1 MVIYFV
7 KYFITFYP
15 IGSMYGIDAN
25 IWGILMVNVTIYSS
39 TMDPMGIDR
48 SILRTAQETTDEV
61 PRIGPW
67 VKTFGALKWDG
78 RAMIECMTI
87 TSVVP
92 HFLGLNNCTNM
103 CIYTFCHI
111 LIHSDVCCICYWS
124 TMIYNDCACCDLL
137 WLWLSWYPRFSLQS
151 HEFHEGSVCKKLLDA
166 NNSTSTQRT
175 KPTNKRKCQAHPAAE
190 MIPSTWAYYIIRL
203 SK

>member
-1 MVIYFV
+1 MLYFSIIIMVIYFV

-15 IGSMYGIDAN
+15 IGSMYGIYAN

-137 WLWLSWYPRFSLQS
+137 WLVVVVVVLVSQIQPPEPR
-151 HEFHEGSVCKKLLDA
+151 
-166 NNSTSTQRT
+166 
-175 KPTNKRKCQAHPAAE
+175 
-190 MIPSTWAYYIIRL
+190 IPRRL
-203 SK
+203 CVQETAGREQ